1 MCVCRCRLST
11 TGNYRRDILR
21 WRERVEILIGLA
33 GLVATVYIFWW
44 KDWRKPTLTAEA
56 KVAIEKMQSDSS
68 QRGVFYFYDYDHDVR
83 ECGRTGLYLVCL
95 HQPGLEIETGGRV
108 LAELKANGLVESYA
122 LRMSQLPAKHQMAKD
137 GFRLTDRGW
146 KMELK

>member
-68 QRGVFYFYDYDHDVR
+68 QAFSTSTITTTMYVSVG
-83 ECGRTGLYLVCL
+83 
-95 HQPGLEIETGGRV
+95 
-108 LAELKANGLVESYA
+108 A
-122 LRMSQLPAKHQMAKD
+122 LD
-137 GFRLTDRGW
+137 FT
-146 KMELK
+146 